1 MSDQQLTRAQI
12 TTALSVVIDPHTE
25 QPLAAPQLKSFQ
37 QQDQALMVVLE
48 LGYPAQQYADVMV
61 QRVRQALSEI
71 FAGQVLVDV
80 VWHVQRQPVAGKAQ
94 AIAEVKNIIAVASG
108 KGGVGKSTTAVNL
121 ALAMMREGA
130 RVGLLDADIYGPS
143 QGMMLGIADGTK
155 PEVFEGKWMQPI
167 EAYGLQVMSMAF
179 LTTEKTPVAWRG
191 PMASGA
197 LQQLLTQTQWDQLD
211 YLVVDMPPGTGDIQ
225 LTLAQNVPA
234 TGSVIVT
241 TPQNIALLDAQRGIE
256 MFQKVRIPVLGV
268 IENMATHICGACGHE
283 ESIFG
288 AGGGERLSEEYQ
300 VQVLASLPLNRQIRE
315 QTDNGAP
322 TVVSDPDSVIA
333 QHYQLAARKLMAS
346 IALLNADAP
355 TIPSISVTDD

>member
-1 MSDQQLTRAQI
+1 VAESLLTRAQI
-12 TTALSVVIDPHTE
+12 SSALSVVIDPHTE

-37 QQDQALMVVLE
+37 QQDQALMVVIE
-48 LGYPAQQYADVMV
+48 LGYPAQQYVETLV
-61 QRVRQALSEI
+61 EQVRLALQPI
-71 FAGQVLVDV
+71 FSGQILVDV
-80 VWHVQRQPVAGKAQ
+80 VWQVLRQPVAGKAQ
-94 AIAEVKNIIAVASG
+94 AIPEVKNIIAVASG

-121 ALAMMREGA
+121 ALAMQREGA

-143 QGMMLGIADGTK
+143 QGMMLGIPDGTK
-155 PEVFEGKWMQPI
+155 PEVFDGKWMQPI
-167 EAYGLQVMSMAF
+167 DAYGLQVMSMAF

-197 LQQLLTQTQWDQLD
+197 LQQLLSQTRWDNLD

-268 IENMATHICGACGHE
+268 IENMATHICGVCGHE

-288 AGGGERLSEEYQ
+288 AGGGEKLSEEYQ

-315 QTDNGAP
+315 QTDHGAP
-322 TVVSDPDSVIA
+322 TVISDPECVIT
-333 QHYQLAARKLMAS
+333 QHYQLAARRLMAAV
-346 IALLNADAP
+346 ALLNANAP
-355 TIPSISVTDD
+355 TIPSISISDD

>member
-1 MSDQQLTRAQI
+1 MAEASLTRAQI
-12 TTALSVVIDPHTE
+12 TAALSVVIDPHTE
-25 QPLAAPQLKSFQ
+25 QPIQAPQLKSFQ

-48 LGYPAQQYADVMV
+48 LAYPAQLYVPELVAQ
-61 QRVRQALSEI
+61 VRSALGAV
-71 FAGQVLVDV
+71 FTGQILVDV
-80 VWHVQRQPVAGKAQ
+80 VWQVLRQPVAGKAQ
-94 AIAEVKNIIAVASG
+94 ALPEVKNIIAVASG

-121 ALAMMREGA
+121 ALAMLREGA

-155 PEVFEGKWMQPI
+155 PEVFDGKWMQPI
-167 EAYGLQVMSMAF
+167 EAFGLQVMSMAF

-197 LQQLLTQTQWDQLD
+197 LQQLLSQTQWDNLD
-211 YLVVDMPPGTGDIQ
+211 YLIVDMPPGTGDIQ

-256 MFQKVRIPVLGV
+256 MFRKVRIPVLGV

-288 AGGGERLSEEYQ
+288 AGGGEKLSAEYE

-315 QTDNGAP
+315 QTDTGAP
-322 TVVSDPDSVIA
+322 TVVSDPDSHIA
-333 QHYQLAARKLMAS
+333 QHYQLAARRLMA
-346 IALLNADAP
+346 AVAVLNAGAP
-355 TIPSISVTDD
+355 TIPSINISDD

>member
-1 MSDQQLTRAQI
+1 MQ
-12 TTALSVVIDPHTE
+12 
-25 QPLAAPQLKSFQ
+25 
-37 QQDQALMVVLE
+37 
-48 LGYPAQQYADVMV
+48 
-61 QRVRQALSEI
+61 
-71 FAGQVLVDV
+71 
-80 VWHVQRQPVAGKAQ
+80 
-94 AIAEVKNIIAVASG
+94 
-108 KGGVGKSTTAVNL
+108 
-121 ALAMMREGA
+121 REGA

-143 QGMMLGIADGTK
+143 QGMMLGIPDGTK
-155 PEVFEGKWMQPI
+155 PEVFDGKWMQPI
-167 EAYGLQVMSMAF
+167 DAYGLQVMSMAF

-197 LQQLLTQTQWDQLD
+197 LQQLLSQTRWDNLD

-268 IENMATHICGACGHE
+268 IENMATHICGVCGHE

-288 AGGGERLSEEYQ
+288 AGGGEKLSEEYQ

-315 QTDNGAP
+315 QTDHGAP
-322 TVVSDPDSVIA
+322 TVISDPECVIT
-333 QHYQLAARKLMAS
+333 QHYQLAARRLMAAV
-346 IALLNADAP
+346 ALLNANAP
-355 TIPSISVTDD
+355 TIPSISISDD